1 MKKFLFA
8 IGSIFPFAASAHP
21 GHGGTD
27 GFTIIHYMREPE
39 HIALG
44 ILVLAFVYAVVR
56 AKSKSNVRG

>member
-8 IGSIFPFAASAHP
+8 IGSIFPIAAIAHP

-39 HIALG
+39 HIVLG
-44 ILVLAFVYAVVR
+44 VLVLAFVYAVVR
-56 AKSKSNVRG
+56 KKSKSSVKG